1 MHIIFNLLLLW
12 WLGSELE
19 RLWGPRFF
27 TLFYFVSGVGA
38 ALIYTGSA
46 IVYALVSKKADAAC
60 NPVDSCDRGLIG
72 HFRPFGGLWPRLWRE
87 DRLLH
92 VLFPHEI

>member
-19 RLWGPRFF
+19 RPLGTAVFQPYF
-27 TLFYFVSGVGA
+27 TCLRGRS

-46 IVYALVSKKADAAC
+46 IVYALVSKKADAAVTLSI
-60 NPVDSCDRGLIG
+60 PVTGASIG
-72 HFRPFGGLWPRLWRE
+72 HFRPFGAYGLVFGERI
-87 DRLLH
+87 
-92 VLFPHEI
+92 VYFMFFFP